1 MAVLEELEQ
10 AVEATATNVGPSIVG
25 VANGWRGGSGIVVGD
40 GQVLTNAHNLR
51 GDAVS
56 VTFHDGRAVEAKV
69 AGVDP
74 DADLAVLQV
83 DTSGATPV
91 SWSANGAPKL
101 GSVVIALAN
110 PMGRGLRVTFGVV
123 SGTARSFRG
132 PRGRRITGSVEHT
145 ALLAPGSS
153 GGPIVNR
160 SGEFVGINTSRLGDG
175 FYLAIPADAGLR
187 QQVEAL
193 GRGAPRATPRL
204 GIGIA
209 PSQVARRLRRAVGLP
224 ERDGILVRVV
234 EDGSPAASAGIQEG
248 DLIVA
253 ASGREISDADALHE
267 ILDGQTAQGTIEI
280 GIVRG
285 AEERTV
291 EVRLAA

>member
-10 AVEATATNVGPSIVG
+10 AVEEIATRVGPSVVG
-25 VANGWRGGSGIVVGD
+25 VTNGWRGGSGIVISD
-40 GQVLTNAHNLR
+40 GQILTNAHNLR

-56 VTFHDGRAVEAKV
+56 VTFHDGRTADATV

-74 DADLAVLQV
+74 DADLAVLRV
-83 DTSGATPV
+83 DTV
-91 SWSANGAPKL
+91 GAPAIAWSGNGSPRL
-101 GSVVIALAN
+101 GSVVVALAN
-110 PMGRGLRVTFGVV
+110 PMGRGLRVTFGNV

-132 PRGRRITGSVEHT
+132 PRGRKITGSVEHT

-160 SGEFVGINTSRLGDG
+160 SGEFVGINTSRIGDG
-175 FYLAIPADAGLR
+175 FYLAIPADASLR

-193 GRGAPRATPRL
+193 GRGAPRARPRL

-209 PSQVARRLRRAVGLP
+209 PSEVARRLRRAVGLP
-224 ERDGILVRVV
+224 ERNGILVRVV
-234 EDGSPAASAGIQEG
+234 EEGSPAAAAGIEEG

-253 ASGREISDADALHE
+253 ASGRDVTDADQLHE
-267 ILDGQTAQGTIEI
+267 VLDGSAVDGALELRV
-280 GIVRG
+280 VRG
-285 AEERTV
+285 AEERTLQV
-291 EVRLAA
+291 QLAS